1 MGTYL
6 HRQLD
11 KVRVIALYILFR
23 DGVADE
29 DRRRLF
35 QHARL
40 SITEQDSVN
49 NLVHLGAK
57 VIKVSGSPVAR
68 CAVCSGPCAETYRT
82 PRTGRK
88 ALGSSRSIRRPKGST
103 SCHGTSPSRR

>member
-1 MGTYL
+1 MRT
-6 HRQLD
+6 HTNRQLD

-57 VIKVSGSPVAR
+57 VIKVSGLHGSV
-68 CAVCSGPCAETYRT
+68 SFIGPCAETSRT

-88 ALGSSRSIRRPKGST
+88 AVGSSRSIRRLKGST
-103 SCHGTSPSRR
+103 SCHGTSPSPR

>member
-1 MGTYL
+1 MSFASDLLDRGLGRIRTYK

-57 VIKVSGSPVAR
+57 VIKVSQ
-68 CAVCSGPCAETYRT
+68 
-82 PRTGRK
+82 
-88 ALGSSRSIRRPKGST
+88 LL
-103 SCHGTSPSRR
+103 

>member
-1 MGTYL
+1 MRT
-6 HRQLD
+6 HTNRQLD

-57 VIKVSGSPVAR
+57 VIKVSGIDENVSGI
-68 CAVCSGPCAETYRT
+68 GPCAETCTRT
-82 PRTGRK
+82 VGLQGPVER
-88 ALGSSRSIRRPKGST
+88 RSDQAKVSD
-103 SCHGTSPSRR
+103 C